1 MQLILEL
8 ERDEIEAL
16 LEDVTFDSG
25 LDYHAGGHP
34 ASTRLLSKI
43 EKAIQ
48 TAYGGITL
56 EQFFAENA
64 ANARDCICGHSESEH
79 DDSICQ
85 SCETLDDGHLHT
97 FTPETQG

>member
-43 EKAIQ
+43 EKAIGV
-48 TAYGGITL
+48 AYGGITV
-56 EQFFAENA
+56 EQFFAQNA
-64 ANARDCICGHSESEH
+64 ANA
-79 DDSICQ
+79 
-85 SCETLDDGHLHT
+85 LDHAHLLVCT
-97 FTPETQG
+97 EGGNLCASSARKL